1 MADTNPARAFDA
13 LSHAFDRISSAQARI
28 IGEAAI
34 AIVVTRTKAGYD
46 ADGRLFV
53 PYTPQYAAKR
63 MKAGLQTRVDLAVK
77 GHMLGAMIPEQ
88 TAPDE
93 ITVTFSSAREGEKA
107 AAHNYGVNSGAS
119 VPAHS
124 RSVYINKKGQ
134 RASSDEIARDR
145 KRKNKQLTERTEHV
159 TPHSRNMR
167 IPQREFLD
175 IRQPAE
181 LEVLANAI
189 EEQIAQAF
197 DQVA

>member
-1 MADTNPARAFDA
+1 MADTNPARYIGNLVRSFD
-13 LSHAFDRISSAQARI
+13 SMSKAQARV

-34 AIVVTRTKAGYD
+34 AIVTTRTKAGFD

-53 PYTPQYAAKR
+53 PYTAAYAARRQKR
-63 MKAGLQTRVDLAVK
+63 GLQTRPDLAVT
-77 GHMLGAMIPEQ
+77 GHMIGAMIPEQ
-88 TAPDE
+88 TGPDE
-93 ITVTFSSAREGEKA
+93 ITITFASAREAEKA

-134 RASSDEIARDR
+134 RASSDEIARDK
-145 KRKNKQLTERTEHV
+145 KRKTKQLTQRTEKVSTHQ
-159 TPHSRNMR
+159 RNMR

-175 IRQPAE
+175 IRQPSE
-181 LEVLANAI
+181 MEVLANAI
-189 EEQIAQAF
+189 EEELVRAF